1 MYSIC
6 IYVYLFIVL
15 YCNTLYIYIFDVPSP
30 AWQQRQAPLLFS
42 QEEAPL
48 ERKIPNLKHNPR
60 PP

>member
-1 MYSIC
+1 MYSIY

-15 YCNTLYIYIFDVPSP
+15 YCNTLYIFDVPSP